1 MPQPIARVVSF
12 VTHAEMAKLEQMSED
27 VQKSL
32 SAVAHQILSR
42 SRRHRNR
49 PRVVRRESEQN

>member
-1 MPQPIARVVSF
+1 VTF

-27 VQKSL
+27 AEKSL

-42 SRRHRNR
+42 SLRHRNR
-49 PRVVRRESEQN
+49 TRVVERESDQN